1 MSSPNQSEGDRARD
15 EVLAGEYVLGVLSP
29 EGRARVEARMR
40 RDRAFAA
47 IVARWEQNLAPIDDE
62 YEALAPPDFIVP
74 MVERRMIAA
83 RQKSFSRPSR
93 FGPLFGSLWGSIG
106 LWRVLS
112 FAFGFLFIG
121 VLFFSQHP
129 PATGTGPA
137 PLRPL
142 AELKGQDNPV
152 SLAARYDAGEGR
164 LRLAP
169 IATVASAE
177 QSLEVWAIDGNA
189 PAVSLGVLP
198 QTGDGELQV
207 PADLRARLKPGVTL
221 AVSREAYGG
230 SLTGKPTG
238 SFIAEG
244 VVGTP

>member
-83 RQKSFSRPSR
+83 RQKSFARPTR
-93 FGPLFGSLWGSIG
+93 FGSLWGSIG
-106 LWRVLS
+106 LWRTLS
-112 FAFGFLFIG
+112 LAFGFLFVG
-121 VLFFSQHP
+121 MLFFSQHP
-129 PATGTGPA
+129 PATGTAPV

-152 SLAARYDAGEGR
+152 SLAARYDTGEGR
-164 LRLAP
+164 LSLAP
-169 IATVASAE
+169 IATVAAE
-177 QSLEVWAIDGNA
+177 QQSLEVWAIDGNA

-198 QTGDGELQV
+198 QAGDGELQV
-207 PADLRARLKPGVTL
+207 PDELRARLKPGVRL

-230 SLTGKPTG
+230 SLSGKPTG

-244 VVGTP
+244 VVGAP